1 MPFLNQAL
9 HYYHATLLPALSF
22 LHVMFSSVK
31 QLPALSPR
39 ASSFRRLLEA
49 TRERFPDCHLLT
61 DSNSLSLTV
70 VHALIYPSKNTA
82 VLFKREILKKITFT
96 SFFLIVD
103 SIFQNSYKEEA
114 QYKNIFQNSLTGW

>member
-22 LHVMFSSVK
+22 LHVMLSSVK

-39 ASSFRRLLEA
+39 ASSFRRLLKA
-49 TRERFPDCHLLT
+49 RERFPDCHLLT
-61 DSNSLSLTV
+61 DSNSLSLTL
-70 VHALIYPSKNTA
+70 VHALIYPSKNTV

-103 SIFQNSYKEEA
+103 SIFQNSNKKEA
-114 QYKNIFQNSLTGW
+114 QNKNILQNSLTGW